1 MSPEIL
7 QWVILG
13 GLVLVFYTFFIRP
26 QQKKAKEAKQF
37 LDNLKPGD
45 TVVTAGGIHGKLLKI
60 DEKLFVVQVDKTT
73 KLRIEKTGISAELTQ
88 EAVKSES

>member
-13 GLVLVFYTFFIRP
+13 GLVLVFYMFFIRP

-37 LDNLKPGD
+37 LDNLKTGD
-45 TVVTAGGIHGKLLKI
+45 KVVTAGGIHGKLLKI
-60 DEKLFVVQVDKTT
+60 DEKLFVIQVDNNT
-73 KLRIEKTGISAELTQ
+73 KLRIEKSGISAEMTQ
-88 EAVKSES
+88 EAAKSE